1 MFSNT
6 SAKYKQKMCVF
17 ACVCG
22 SRKKEMEGEQER

>member
-6 SAKYKQKMCVF
+6 SAKNKQKMCMF

-22 SRKKEMEGEQER
+22 NRKKEMEGEQQR